1 MPDESGR
8 KLVFHHLQWY
18 VYPDIEPNRLLR
30 WASILSWEEIKQKQR
45 RRTMKKGI
53 ILATLALAATMMA
66 SVAAAAPAGGEATFK
81 AKCASCH
88 PDGGNIMKP
97 GETLKGMKDSKKI
110 VSKIRKGGGGMTA
123 FDAKAI
129 SDADAKAV
137 ADYIIK
143 TFKK

>member
-1 MPDESGR
+1 MKKSI
-8 KLVFHHLQWY
+8 LMATV
-18 VYPDIEPNRLLR
+18 V
-30 WASILSWEEIKQKQR
+30 ASISLMS
-45 RRTMKKGI
+45 
-53 ILATLALAATMMA
+53 AVAFAAD
-66 SVAAAAPAGGEATFK
+66 AGGEAVFK

-97 GETLKGMKDSKKI
+97 GATLKGIKNAKKI
-110 VSKIRKGGGGMTA
+110 TTQLRKGGGGMPA

-129 SDADAKAV
+129 SDADAKLL

>member
-1 MPDESGR
+1 MKKAAG
-8 KLVFHHLQWY
+8 V
-18 VYPDIEPNRLLR
+18 
-30 WASILSWEEIKQKQR
+30 ASIVFVAVIALR
-45 RRTMKKGI
+45 GI
-53 ILATLALAATMMA
+53 DA
-66 SVAAAAPAGGEATFK
+66 VAGGAPLIAGAADFA

-97 GETLKGMKDSKKI
+97 EATLKGIKSSKKI
-110 VSKIRKGGGGMTA
+110 ITQVRKGGGGMPA

-129 SDADAKAV
+129 SDADAKKL